1 LPVLRAPTAGG
12 RLAIPALC
20 RLDLSRKAGG
30 RAGHY
35 PIAIKALNVYQSAR
49 SELLNVLNVFA
60 EVENYLWIAYVNWVS
75 HELCRPD

>member
-1 LPVLRAPTAGG
+1 M
-12 RLAIPALC
+12 AIPALC

-35 PIAIKALNVYQSAR
+35 PIAIKALNVYQR
-49 SELLNVLNVFA
+49 KTELLNVLNVLA
-60 EVENYLWIAYVNWVS
+60 EVENYLWIAYVDWVS